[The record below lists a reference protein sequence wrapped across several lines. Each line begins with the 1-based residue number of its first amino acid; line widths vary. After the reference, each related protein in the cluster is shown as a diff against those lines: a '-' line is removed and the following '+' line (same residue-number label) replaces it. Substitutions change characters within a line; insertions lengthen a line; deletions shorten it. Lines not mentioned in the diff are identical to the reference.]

1 MRAVEIADRRV
12 VVSADAFI
20 EIVIWR
26 LPKPL
31 PPSSHRFKYRLAYV
45 VGETCVLRYDNE
57 RGKGDHRHSM
67 SSEEPYRFLYVDR
80 LLQDFEADVAR
91 WNHENGRA

>member
-57 RGKGDHRHSM
+57 RGKGDHRH
-67 SSEEPYRFLYVDR
+67 VDGR
-80 LLQDFEADVAR
+80 QCGYSFHSIESLLGDFEADIRAR
-91 WNHENGRA
+91 GGL